1 METKEILITGG
12 LGFLGSNLSISLL
25 KDGHE
30 VTIVDC
36 SNNMRNLLE
45 CEDDLTIIRNCIA
58 KDYAWREFCKG
69 KDAIVHL
76 AANVSH
82 IKAEKDPYLDV
93 DSNIVGTINL
103 CEGIKG
109 LRSKPKIIYACSRSV
124 YGKTQFM
131 PVTED
136 HPTNP
141 MDAYGISKLA
151 AEKYLMKYSHHD
163 DIPVVSFR
171 MANLVGPR
179 QGLHTRAYQMISWI
193 FRCVSRDET
202 IGFWGDG
209 MQSRDFLYV
218 GDAVDFYKKA
228 IDDTYW
234 EQQPIGDF
242 YNLPGGEY
250 STWLKAIQTCGRVLN
265 KSPTVQFEPY
275 PPIRIK
281 LENEHSR
288 MISPKLLERFHAVP
302 ETTLEV
308 AFKKMSEY
316 YPGRWEDY
324 LDEGVL

>member
-1 METKEILITGG
+1 
-12 LGFLGSNLSISLL
+12 
-25 KDGHE
+25 
-30 VTIVDC
+30 
-36 SNNMRNLLE
+36 MRNLVGYE
-45 CEDDLTIIRNCIA
+45 KDFTIIRNCIA
-58 KDYAWREFCKG
+58 KDYAWREYCKD
-69 KDAIVHL
+69 KDAVIHL

-82 IKAEKDPYLDV
+82 IKAEIDPYIDV

-124 YGKTQFM
+124 YGKTQSM

-136 HPTNP
+136 HHTNP
-141 MDAYGISKLA
+141 LDAYGISKLA

-163 DIPVVSFR
+163 DIPVISFR

-218 GDAVDFYKKA
+218 GDAVDFYKMA
-228 IDDTYW
+228 IDDKYW
-234 EQQPIGDF
+234 EGRPQGHGDNIVAPPLGDF

-250 STWLKAIQTCGRVLN
+250 STWLKAIQTCGKVLG
-265 KSPTVQFEPY
+265 KSPKVQFEPY
-275 PPIRIK
+275 PPIRVK
-281 LENEHSR
+281 LENEHSQLSG
-288 MISPKLLERFHAVP
+288 IKLHGRFGQYP
-302 ETTLEV
+302 RTTLEV